1 MISFRHSFAF
11 ALLAGCITL
20 LAPLQAAVPIPK
32 PPGVDARGY
41 ILIDH
46 ASGRMLAGLKQDERM
61 EPASITKLM
70 TAYAVFKAI
79 AEKRLALDEPITI
92 SERAW
97 KSEGSRTF
105 VQVGTQVPAEVLIK
119 GMIVQSGNDATVAL
133 AERVGGTEEAFA
145 QLMNEYAKRLGMKD
159 SNFTNSTGMPDPN
172 LYTTA
177 RDIATLSRAMI
188 REFPQF
194 YRWYSL
200 REFVWNNIR
209 QQNRNGLLGRD
220 PSVDGIKTGHTDS
233 AGYCLV
239 TSANRSNMRLISVV
253 FGSTSMKARE
263 DASAALLNYG
273 YTFYETVKLKS
284 AGETIS
290 TPRVYKGA
298 VDAIAVAPAR
308 DVLVTLGRG
317 AAGNL
322 RTSATL
328 REPLVAPLAA
338 NAQVGEL
345 AVTDG
350 NDVIA
355 RIPLYP
361 ANAVPAGGL
370 WARMTDS
377 VALWFR

>member
-1 MISFRHSFAF
+1 MVSSRHSFVL
-11 ALLAGCITL
+11 ALLACCATL

-70 TAYAVFKAI
+70 TAYAVFKAV
-79 AEKRLALDEPITI
+79 AEKRLSLDEPITI

-97 KSEGSRTF
+97 KAEGSRTF

-119 GMIVQSGNDATVAL
+119 GMIVQSGNDATIAL
-133 AERVGGTEEAFA
+133 AERVGGTEDAFA

-159 SNFTNSTGMPDPN
+159 SHFTNSTGLPDPE

-177 RDIATLSRAMI
+177 RDIATLSRALI
-188 REFPQF
+188 REFPQW

-239 TSANRSNMRLISVV
+239 SSANRSNMRLISVV

-284 AGETIS
+284 AGETIL

-298 VDAIAVAPAR
+298 VEAIAVTPAR

-322 RTSATL
+322 RTSATV
-328 REPLVAPLAA
+328 REPLIAPLAA

-361 ANAVPAGGL
+361 AQAVPAGGL
-370 WARMTDS
+370 WARLTDS
-377 VALWFR
+377 IALWFR